1 MRASRQIKLAEAGQL
16 AAMSDGLALI
26 MENQRF
32 VSPHVLPVLCDL
44 REEVAAELGRRSTEG
59 EAAAQ
64 PDLARIARRATVIGR
79 SGRRHGVA
87 GAHAQA
93 V

>member
-32 VSPHVLPVLCDL
+32 VSPHVLPILCDL

-59 EAAAQ
+59 GAAAQ
-64 PDLARIARRATVIGR
+64 PDLAPISESAQTANEPGR
-79 SGRRHGVA
+79 
-87 GAHAQA
+87 
-93 V
+93 